1 MRGRDS
7 DSCIAMAKEKFK
19 RTIRMNSKKS
29 GFSTRAIHSGEKHEE
44 TGSVTTPIYQT
55 APFKFKSAAH
65 ASDLMS
71 GREKGYIYSRGL
83 NPTTEVLEEKMADLE
98 GAEAALAQTTG
109 MAAICAAVFT
119 SVKGG
124 DHVIADEVI
133 YGSTYDLFVEL
144 KNFGVDVTFI
154 DTSDP
159 QNVEEAFRMNTRLV
173 FFESPAN
180 PTMKLTD
187 IKAVSDIVHEK
198 GATVMVDNTF
208 MTPYFQ
214 KPLTLGADV
223 VVHSA
228 TKYLNGHGDT
238 LGGIIAGSADYIKS
252 AKHTA
257 KNFGGSIT
265 PFSSWLIIRGIKTL
279 PIRMDRHNQNAM
291 AVAKFLKGHDKVESV
306 IYPGLP
312 EHPQFEL
319 GRKQT
324 SGAGGMIAFLLND
337 AKNIPVFLDSL
348 KLCMLAVSLGETAT
362 LIQHPATMTHAV
374 VPRQDRIR
382 YGISDELIRLS
393 VGLEDV
399 RDIIDDLE
407 QALFTEK
414 P

>member
-1 MRGRDS
+1 
-7 DSCIAMAKEKFK
+7 
-19 RTIRMNSKKS
+19 MNSKKS
-29 GFSTRAIHSGEKHEE
+29 GFSTRAIHSGEKYED

-55 APFKFKSAAH
+55 APFKFKNAAH
-65 ASDLMS
+65 AADVMG
-71 GREKGYIYSRGL
+71 GREKGYVYSRGL
-83 NPTTEVLEEKMADLE
+83 NPTTEVLEKKMTDLE
-98 GAEAALAQTTG
+98 GGEAALAQTTG
-109 MAAICAAVFT
+109 MAAISTAVFT

-133 YGSTYDLFVEL
+133 YGSTYDLFVGL
-144 KNFGVDVTFI
+144 KDYGVDVTFT

-159 QNVEEAFRMNTRLV
+159 RNVKEAFRTNTKLV

-187 IKAVSDIVHEK
+187 IKTVSDIAHEK
-198 GATVMVDNTF
+198 GAAVMIDNTF
-208 MTPYFQ
+208 LTPYFQ
-214 KPLTLGADV
+214 KPLMLGADV

-238 LGGIIAGSADYIKS
+238 LGGIIVGSSDYIKS
-252 AKHTA
+252 ARHTA

-279 PIRMDRHNQNAM
+279 PIRMDRHNQNAT
-291 AVAKFLKGHDKVESV
+291 AVAKFLQGHDLVKSV

-312 EHPQFEL
+312 EHPQYEL
-319 GRKQT
+319 GRKQA
-324 SGAGGMIAFLLND
+324 SGAGGIMAFLLED
-337 AKNIPVFLDSL
+337 AKDVPLFLDSL
-348 KLCMLAVSLGETAT
+348 KLCTLAVSLGETAT

-382 YGISDELIRLS
+382 YGIWDELIRLS

-407 QALFTEK
+407 QALLAIQ
-414 P
+414 